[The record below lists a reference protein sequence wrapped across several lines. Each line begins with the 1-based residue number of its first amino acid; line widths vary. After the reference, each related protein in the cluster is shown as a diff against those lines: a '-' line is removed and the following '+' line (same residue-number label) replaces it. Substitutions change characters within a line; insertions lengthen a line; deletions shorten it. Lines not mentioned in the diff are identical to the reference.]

1 MRRRQAARTPHTKA
15 MPLTFEPL
23 LTAAPIVLTHTALAL
38 IALLL
43 GPFVL
48 WRNARDRVHKV
59 LGYVWVSALTGA
71 ALVSFGITSPFT
83 PLGLSPIHLL
93 SVYALY
99 GLWVAMRAIWRRDIA
114 LHRHVM
120 QALYVR
126 GVALAGAFN
135 FLPGRTMQRTLIPDV
150 PEAGYAII
158 GIVALWSLWPLLPTT
173 RRIGA

>member
-1 MRRRQAARTPHTKA
+1 MT
-15 MPLTFEPL
+15 LEPIW
-23 LTAAPIVLTHTALAL
+23 TAPTIVQTHMALAM

-48 WRNARDRVHKV
+48 WRSRRDAVHKTFGYIWV
-59 LGYVWVSALTGA
+59 GALGGA
-71 ALVSFGITSPFT
+71 ALVSFAITSPFT

-93 SVYALY
+93 SAYALY
-99 GLWVAMRAIWRRDIA
+99 GLWVAMRAIWRRDIT

-120 QALYVR
+120 QNLYVR

-150 PEAGYAII
+150 PEAGYVII
-158 GIVALWSLWPLLPTT
+158 AVVVLWAFWPLLRTT
-173 RRIGA
+173 RHIGAKNRQNPQKSG